1 MKIMSSFL
9 FIFLLT
15 TQAFAEG
22 ECYTQEINPHTKKVY
37 VSKEQY
43 DMHKQEWTTIA
54 PESPGLFA
62 LAKAYRIYSREKD
75 FANKLRNDKRA
86 HCYIGCRLSQEMD
99 YRVAEYVGWLKEDR
113 DIKDCNKATHF
124 DSADY
129 KATRSGAT
137 FGESQP
143 DAKGCVAVCKA
154 NY

>member
-1 MKIMSSFL
+1 MSSFL
-9 FIFLLT
+9 FMLMLSLS

-22 ECYTQEINPHTKKVY
+22 ECYTQEINPHTNKAY
-37 VSKEQY
+37 TSLEQY
-43 DMHKQEWTTIA
+43 NSHKQEWTSIA

-62 LAKAYRIYSREKD
+62 LARAYGSYSREK
-75 FANKLRNDKRA
+75 AIATKLRNDKRA

-99 YRVAEYVGWLKEDR
+99 YRTAEYVGWLKEDR
-113 DIKDCNKATHF
+113 DIKDCSKATHF

-129 KATRSGAT
+129 KATRAGAT

-143 DAKGCVAVCKA
+143 DAAGCVAVCKA